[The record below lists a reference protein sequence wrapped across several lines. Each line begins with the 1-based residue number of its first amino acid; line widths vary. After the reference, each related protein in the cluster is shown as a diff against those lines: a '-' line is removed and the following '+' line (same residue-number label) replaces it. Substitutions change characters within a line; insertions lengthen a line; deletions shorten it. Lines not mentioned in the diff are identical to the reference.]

1 MIKHQRERLTSSV
14 RNGDEIPDTQRPRP
28 EGDVTPRSRA
38 PSCHSALDSFAC
50 ALRCDRAPTSRL
62 TPRLSVAT
70 RHALRGC
77 SRLAQSLK
85 LLSLVPPSIWLFKCR
100 AHSSSVAGADCCA
113 RAFTLHACR
122 GDRRGTRRTRR
133 VDELVA
139 AIYRCLPLLKCMLMC
154 KSMCARPG
162 SRLRERAVM

>member
-14 RNGDEIPDTQRPRP
+14 RNGDEIPQTHSVPGRR
-28 EGDVTPRSRA
+28 VTSPRA
-38 PSCHSALDSFAC
+38 PGHRAATPHSTHSLA
-50 ALRCDRAPTSRL
+50 RCGATAHPSRL

-162 SRLRERAVM
+162 SRL

>member
-28 EGDVTPRSRA
+28 EGDVTPRPA
-38 PSCHSALDSFAC
+38 LPGTAATPHSATHSLA
-50 ALRCDRAPTSRL
+50 RCGATAHPSRL

-85 LLSLVPPSIWLFKCR
+85 LLSLATSIWLFKCR

-133 VDELVA
+133 VDELVT
-139 AIYRCLPLLKCMLMC
+139 AICRCLPLLKCMLMC

-162 SRLRERAVM
+162 SRL